1 MCKSRNYNWQTD
13 DYIIIVIVSQVKSS
27 QSSQQ
32 IFERLPANYVSL
44 KSSRHLVIYNSFL
57 YSQVCKNDQLCHCEG
72 GFDPKDGCASG
83 VTDIFIWII
92 TRTTCAQSPRGW
104 PSGISIFLGG
114 DSWAVKSSWVG
125 TKKEGIL
132 MCDFL
137 FQLTSS
143 FITALGFYLRLQ
155 AAKTSIDI
163 ENYWH

>member
-13 DYIIIVIVSQVKSS
+13 YIIIVIVNQVKSS

-32 IFERLPANYVSL
+32 IFERLPANYVSI

-92 TRTTCAQSPRGW
+92 TRTTCAQPPRAD
-104 PSGISIFLGG
+104 PQELAFF
-114 DSWAVKSSWVG
+114 WVG
-125 TKKEGIL
+125 TLELSNPPGWGRKKRANAP
-132 MCDFL
+132 
-137 FQLTSS
+137 SS
-143 FITALGFYLRLQ
+143 VITATFF
-155 AAKTSIDI
+155 IDRTV
-163 ENYWH
+163 E